1 LQYLKLPINDVECAE
16 VVKSPEPTLV
26 VLYGIAL
33 VYLRMLAMQLQ
44 LTLES
49 RPSPKCVVHD
59 VIDIPGLRA
68 VLAKTISHLKPP

>member
-1 LQYLKLPINDVECAE
+1 
-16 VVKSPEPTLV
+16 V
-26 VLYGIAL
+26 VLDGVVL
-33 VYLRMLAMQLQ
+33 VYLRVLAMQLQ